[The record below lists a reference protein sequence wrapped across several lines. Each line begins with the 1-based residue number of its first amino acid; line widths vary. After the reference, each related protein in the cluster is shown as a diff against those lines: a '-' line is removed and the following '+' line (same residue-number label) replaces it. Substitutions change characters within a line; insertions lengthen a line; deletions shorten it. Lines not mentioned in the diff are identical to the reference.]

1 MKQQNREI
9 REPDRMQER
18 KTNRD
23 AKTYDRLRNAVEIG
37 WRILTREEVRERF
50 KGYTRSVVCLYVE
63 DSGPGMPKEVMENL
77 FVPFTMTT
85 CWAIKGRASMAETGK
100 WNTECIKCPVYPAS
114 NLDHFYCRSISGG

>member
-23 AKTYDRLRNAVEIG
+23 AKTYDRLRK
-37 WRILTREEVRERF
+37 VRERF